1 MGLQVPH
8 FQLSSSPTFV
18 NFGQNDRF
26 SEKQIYF
33 WKNMKTLLFSP
44 QNSLKVQG
52 GWFATDQNKN
62 FQKKSIFQ
70 FLPNFFFVF
79 RKKPKISNLSRDK
92 APKFQNNVILNI
104 KNALIGGKKVKTQL
118 LRRRGHRKIQK
129 ESYLTS
135 KKL

>member
-1 MGLQVPH
+1 
-8 FQLSSSPTFV
+8 
-18 NFGQNDRF
+18 
-26 SEKQIYF
+26 
-33 WKNMKTLLFSP
+33 MKTLLFSP

-52 GWFATDQNKN
+52 GWFATNQNKI

-70 FLPNFFFVF
+70 FLPFFFVF

-118 LRRRGHRKIQK
+118 LRRRGHRKMQK
-129 ESYLTS
+129 ESHLTS